1 MTDSK
6 LIPLDAITNR
16 AIREEA
22 FADGEPSDPSQMMAD
37 IAKVFGK
44 PAREAARL
52 ISPADTTAPKKT
64 VVDPRSPATLGRAA
78 LSLLAASPDTD
89 EEAVSKALSRAGLTK
104 EMIPQLMESPD
115 WAGTVARLCQQ
126 YLVVTSLPKMV
137 SAQITKAGLGDT
149 AAFKALME
157 AFGKSDKDSYD
168 EQTRA
173 LAEAS
178 PETRIRATEALIED
192 LQRLV
197 AEHKGA
203 SAKPEAVAA
212 ARTKAIAS
220 LTERR
225 ST

>member
-1 MTDSK
+1 MV
-6 LIPLDAITNR
+6 NR

-22 FADGEPSDPSQMMAD
+22 FAEGEPSDPSQIMEEISRVFSKPGKVAKSL
-37 IAKVFGK
+37 IAT
-44 PAREAARL
+44 
-52 ISPADTTAPKKT
+52 SDTVAPKKA

-78 LSLLAASPDTD
+78 LSVLAASPDTD

-115 WAGTVARLCQQ
+115 WAGTMARLCQQ

-173 LAEAS
+173 LAEAT
-178 PETRIRATEALIED
+178 PETRLRATKALIED
-192 LQRLV
+192 LSRLV
-197 AEHKGA
+197 AEQEGQTANAA
-203 SAKPEAVAA
+203 SVEA
-212 ARTKAIAS
+212 ARKAALAH
-220 LTERR
+220 LTERKT
-225 ST
+225 S

>member
-6 LIPLDAITNR
+6 LIPVEAMVNQ

-22 FADGEPSDPSQMMAD
+22 FGDAEPVSTAQAMEE
-37 IAKVFGK
+37 IAKVFGR
-44 PAREAARL
+44 PAKVAKTL
-52 ISPADTTAPKKT
+52 IAERDTKAPKGA
-64 VVDPRSPATLGRAA
+64 VDARSPATLSRAA
-78 LSLLAASPDTD
+78 LSVLAASPESD
-89 EEAVSKALSRAGLTK
+89 EEAVSKALLRAGLTK

-115 WAGTVARLCQQ
+115 WAGTMARLCQQ
-126 YLVVTSLPKMV
+126 YLVVTGLPKMV
-137 SAQITKAGLGDT
+137 SAQITKASLGDT

-157 AFGKSDKDSYD
+157 AFGKSEMDSFD

-178 PETRIRATEALIED
+178 VETRTRATKALIED

-197 AEHKGA
+197 SEREGA
-203 SAKPEAVAA
+203 LSKPGAVDEA
-212 ARTKAIAS
+212 RSKAIAS

-225 ST
+225 DS